1 MNKPTFSWSTFLWL
15 IKKSLLFITIGY
27 GLGWSSCQ
35 QVDYDL
41 LIQNGQVIDGT
52 GTTARRLDIAIK
64 EERIVEIAPTIN
76 GKAIHTI
83 DATGLVISP
92 GFIDVHTHTEVLP
105 LYPLAESHI
114 RQGVTTALGGP
125 DGGGPIPLGPF
136 LDTLEKNGVGLNV
149 GYLTGHNTIRNEVMG
164 LVDRKPSPEELAQ
177 MQSIVK
183 QSMRGGAFG
192 ISTGLKYLPG
202 AYSELDEVIALSKT
216 AGQLGGFY
224 TSHLREEGLGLI
236 AGVKEAITIAAEA
249 EMPVVLTHHKVVGQ
263 PMWGA
268 SQQTLAL
275 VDSARNVGLDIMIDQ
290 YPYTASFTSISIL
303 IPAWAMAGG
312 RYDKFA
318 ERCQNPILRDSIKKG
333 IMFNLIN
340 DRGGNDL
347 RRVQF
352 SKFNYKP
359 ELEGKTLY
367 DWALMKEIPPTIE
380 NGAELVIE
388 AQLNR
393 GARCI
398 FHAMNI
404 DDVKNIMAHPQTIIA
419 SDGRIVGE
427 PNSGHPHPRVY
438 GTFPR
443 VLGHFV
449 RNEKVLTLEKAIYK
463 MTGLPAKRMGL
474 QERGLVKT
482 NYYADLTIF
491 NPQTIIDKATFEAP
505 HQYPEGIEYVIING
519 RVALEKGTFHGL
531 SLGKILRGPAYG
543 GL

>member
-1 MNKPTFSWSTFLWL
+1 MNKPSTSCQTLFWP
-15 IKKSLLFITIGY
+15 IKKSLLFLLVGY
-27 GLGWSSCQ
+27 VLGLSSCQ
-35 QVDYDL
+35 QIDYDL
-41 LIQNGQVIDGT
+41 LIQNGHVIDGT
-52 GTTARRLDIAIK
+52 GTTAQPLDIAIK
-64 EERIVEIAPTIN
+64 GERIVQIAP
-76 GKAIHTI
+76 AIQGDAAHTI
-83 DATGLVISP
+83 DAKGLVISP
-92 GFIDVHTHTEVLP
+92 GFIDLHTHTEVLP

-114 RQGVTTALGGP
+114 RQGVTTVLGGP

-164 LVDRKPSPEELAQ
+164 LIDRKPTPEELAQ
-177 MQSIVK
+177 MQSLVK
-183 QSMRGGAFG
+183 QSMQGGAFG

-202 AYSELDEVIALSKT
+202 AYSELEEVIALSKT
-216 AGQLGGFY
+216 AGQFGGFY

-236 AGVKEAITIAAEA
+236 AGVEEAITIAAEA

-268 SQQTLAL
+268 SKQTLAL
-275 VDSARNVGLDIMIDQ
+275 VDSARNAGLDVMIDQ

-303 IPAWAMAGG
+303 IPAWAMEGG
-312 RYDKFA
+312 RYDQFA
-318 ERCQNPILRDSIKKG
+318 QRCQNPILRDSIKKG

-352 SKFNYKP
+352 SIFNYKP

-367 DWALMKEIPPTIE
+367 DWALMEEIPPTIE

-398 FHAMNI
+398 FHAMDI
-404 DDVKNIMAHPQTIIA
+404 DDVKNIMAHPQTMIA
-419 SDGRIVGE
+419 SDGRVVGE

-449 RNEKVLTLEKAIYK
+449 RNEKVFPLEKAIYK

-474 QERGLVKT
+474 QDRGQIKT
-482 NYYADLTIF
+482 GHYADLTIF

-505 HQYPEGIEYVIING
+505 HQYPEGIDYVIING
-519 RVALEKGTFHGL
+519 QIALEKGIFHQL
-531 SLGKILRGPAYG
+531 TLGKILRGPAYG